1 MAGRRRTGA
10 AAEEETWQEVIPWGP
25 YPSTREFFASMRH
38 PFSTTLIFG
47 TLMSW
52 TMIYASLI
60 VPARSF
66 AQFSIASGVLLYLCM
81 VAASINFINRR

>member
-1 MAGRRRTGA
+1 
-10 AAEEETWQEVIPWGP
+10 
-25 YPSTREFFASMRH
+25 MRH

-60 VPARSF
+60 VPARSL
-66 AQFSIASGVLLYLCM
+66 AQFSVASGVLLWVGLT
-81 VAASINFINRR
+81 AAVTD